1 MYPGLQI
8 HFPDSER
15 VRTVQIGPFSHLRH
29 IGHIAQFEHFGHIGI
44 LGHCG
49 HIGYYKGHI
58 IG

>member
-8 HFPDSER
+8 QFRDSER
-15 VRTVQIGPFSHLRH
+15 VRIVQIGPFSHLRH
-29 IGHIAQFEHFGHIGI
+29 IGHIAQFGHFGHIGT

-49 HIGYYKGHI
+49 HIGYNKGHI